1 MILEKNSVTRI
12 TQAWRRS
19 RLRIRLKKAVK
30 ALALRYRS
38 CIVIQRVTRGWL
50 GRIYAIWVKMDTVI
64 KCIQRRWFYY
74 KSRFRFVQIKN
85 ALKIPLLDLHAAETR
100 LIENKMEIIHKDD
113 SFWRLLWHGTTC
125 KYNSKRMVFN
135 FYSSSLLQ
143 TCFIAI
149 VMYLLYSKT
158 PKTSLFLT
166 HINIYLTSFTTLYYT
181 VFIISTFFRLTCRW

>member
-125 KYNSKRMVFN
+125 KYNIKRMGACIAYMDVVFN
-135 FYSSSLLQ
+135 LYSSSFLQ

-149 VMYLLYSKT
+149 VSYLLYSKT
-158 PKTSLFLT
+158 PK
-166 HINIYLTSFTTLYYT
+166 NKSF
-181 VFIISTFFRLTCRW
+181 FFNVYKYI

>member
-38 CIVIQRVTRGWL
+38 CIVIQRVTRGWM

-125 KYNSKRMVFN
+125 KYNIKRMGACIAYMDEVFN

-149 VMYLLYSKT
+149 VSYLLYSKT
-158 PKTSLFLT
+158 PKTSLFFFNVYK
-166 HINIYLTSFTTLYYT
+166 HIWITL
-181 VFIISTFFRLTCRW
+181 F